1 MCISTICS
9 IKMLPKTWQEVLDAL
24 TLRYGETGSVKRMSS
39 DEDLICG
46 HLNEKIYRYEKLPT
60 DRLKM

>member
-1 MCISTICS
+1 
-9 IKMLPKTWQEVLDAL
+9 MLPKTWQEVLDAL